1 MAKVDE
7 LTPGAGG
14 EAGKANCGLWQ
25 NQCWGAGGGG
35 GGVLVNG
42 KGPSAYDGI
51 SLLNL
56 QCNNIMLEV

>member
-14 EAGKANCGLWQ
+14 ESGEATCGLWK
-25 NQCWGAGGGG
+25 NHCWGAGGGG

-42 KGPSAYDGI
+42 KGPSAQDGACVCH
-51 SLLNL
+51 L
-56 QCNNIMLEV
+56 